1 MHPEIEKLI
10 ELALANG
17 EVTEKERE
25 IIFRKAE
32 KLGLDSDE
40 VEMILEGKL
49 NQIKTK
55 KSQLNQN
62 TKQGVIKKCPHCG
75 APAKSFTD
83 KCESCCEDFRFDT
96 LNNLTSNLSGVE
108 ENDARQISL
117 INIPLNK
124 EELIQFAT
132 YSFGNA
138 KNKALGLP
146 ERNAWY
152 AKFNEAKNKLKLSY
166 QIEFN
171 PFKSDTNIAFM
182 GGLMDKAQQLQLEN
196 ELSGEDLKDTERE
209 EKLKKEISDEWKK
222 PTTWVGIIFGMLV
235 TYGMYK
241 LIMTFIK

>member
-10 ELALANG
+10 DLALADG
-17 EVTEKERE
+17 EVTENERE

-32 KLGLDSDE
+32 KLGLDQDE
-40 VEMILEGKL
+40 IEMILEGKI
-49 NQIKTK
+49 NQLKTK
-55 KSQLNQN
+55 KSQQNQN

-75 APAKSFTD
+75 APAKSFAD
-83 KCESCCEDFRFDT
+83 KCEACGEDFRFDT

-108 ENDARQISL
+108 ENDVRQISL
-117 INIPLNK
+117 INIPINK

-138 KNKALGLP
+138 KNNALGLP

-171 PFKSDTNIAFM
+171 PFKSDANIAII

-196 ELSGEDLKDTERE
+196 ELSGQDLKDAERL
-209 EKLKKEISDEWKK
+209 EKLNQETKDEWKK
-222 PTTWVGIIFGMLV
+222 PTTWVGIIFAILV

-241 LIMTFIK
+241 IVMMLLK

>member
-1 MHPEIEKLI
+1 MHPEIENLI
-10 ELALANG
+10 NIALADG
-17 EVTEKERE
+17 EVSEKERA
-25 IIFRKAE
+25 IILRKAE
-32 KLGLDSDE
+32 SLGIDKDE

-49 NQIKTK
+49 HQLSTK
-55 KSQLNQN
+55 KSQQNQN
-62 TKQGVIKKCPHCG
+62 SKQGVIKKCPHCG
-75 APAKSFTD
+75 ATAKSFSD
-83 KCESCCEDFRFDT
+83 KCEACGEDFRFDT

-171 PFKSDTNIAFM
+171 PFKSDNNIAFM
-182 GGLMDKAQQLQLEN
+182 GGLIDKAQQLQLEN
-196 ELSGEDLKDTERE
+196 ELSGKDLKDEEDAKQLRE
-209 EKLKKEISDEWKK
+209 DVKNQYKNPGW
-222 PTTWVGIIFGMLV
+222 WAMLILFMLMCW
-235 TYGMYK
+235 GGYK
-241 LIMTFIK
+241 LVIHFMK